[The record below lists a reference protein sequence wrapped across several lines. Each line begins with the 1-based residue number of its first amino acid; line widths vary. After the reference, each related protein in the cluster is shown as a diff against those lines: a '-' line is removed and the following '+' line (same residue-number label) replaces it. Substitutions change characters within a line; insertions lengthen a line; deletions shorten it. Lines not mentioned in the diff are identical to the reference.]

1 MLIAIVKQKFLNLYK
16 VFFSGLRR
24 TAEIRVLVESPY
36 HPLYGSESSYLT
48 DIYLTHL
55 AVYGHVYTFGVEP
68 GSVFPTSESIILGLV
83 DRYRAWK
90 TLR

>member
-16 VFFSGLRR
+16 VFSGLRR
-24 TAEIRVLVESPY
+24 TAKIRVLVECPY

-55 AVYGHVYTFGVEP
+55 AVYGHVYTFGDEP
-68 GSVFPTSESIILGLV
+68 GSVFPTSESIILGLA